1 VAGIEASE
9 GESSTGKLNSLLA
22 AFTSIYEN
30 EREKMTMTDSPGFQ
44 IKSAT
49 ESDVP
54 VILSFV
60 KKLAGYEQLSH
71 EVVATEELLR
81 ENLFGERRTAEVA
94 IGYLEAEPVG
104 FVLFF
109 HNYSTFL
116 GKPGLYIE
124 DLFVDEEYRGRGY
137 GRALLLHVARLAKAR
152 DCGRL
157 EWSVLDWNQ
166 PAIDFYKKLGAL
178 PMSDWT
184 MFRITG
190 KSLDEL
196 TDR

>member
-1 VAGIEASE
+1 VAGAKGTETRIIHLTRPSM
-9 GESSTGKLNSLLA
+9 TP
-22 AFTSIYEN
+22 ID
-30 EREKMTMTDSPGFQ
+30 EKEEVTMIATDTPGFQ

-49 ESDVP
+49 EPDVS

-60 KKLAGYEQLSH
+60 KKLAHYERLSH
-71 EVVATEELLR
+71 EVVATEKLLQ
-81 ENLFGERRTAEVA
+81 ETLFGERRTAEVA
-94 IGYLEAEPVG
+94 IGYLETKPVG

-124 DLFVDEEYRGRGY
+124 DLFVDEDYRRRGY
-137 GRALLLHVARLAKAR
+137 GRALLLHVARLAKER

-166 PAIDFYKKLGAL
+166 PAINFYKKLGAL
-178 PMSDWT
+178 PMSEWT
-184 MFRITG
+184 VFRVAG

-196 TDR
+196 AGQ